1 MTTSCSFAIELLP
14 EFGWSVKGIP
24 VYGPGSVFQGF
35 VKLNIKSLDLVVER
49 IRLAFYAVE
58 TIPPFEL
65 SPGVLRTTKRTLFSV
80 QQVLW
85 NSQQQTLKLD
95 TDADYSFPFTIQMPM
110 VQFPP
115 SMDHSFYRCSFQL
128 IAFVDTPSSIA
139 KLTEPIH
146 TDVPIICMP
155 YVETSVLKSPLSLVS
170 SKAHLVAKAKMSAH
184 DFIPNESV
192 TVRLD
197 VTSNKPAPSSG
208 SLQYITA
215 HLKLVQ
221 TLHILAFDDLNDQTT
236 TVAKASHKLLMIES
250 LGGKGTYCQA
260 ELDLKLPAD
269 LTPSYDYGNLVQ
281 VSYALQISIEQKG
294 PMGGIWNYNVNMEDV
309 PVTIGTLGYGIRSS
323 SELKI
328 YSMFESGSSSSS
340 KPMPLPKFMKA
351 IEYED
356 ALPLYDATRL
366 PDYELSNSP
375 HPIC

>member
-1 MTTSCSFAIELLP
+1 MTTSCSFSIELLP
-14 EFGWSVKGIP
+14 EFGWSIKDTP

-35 VKLNIKSLDLVVER
+35 VKLNIESLDLVVER

-85 NSQQQTLKLD
+85 HSQQQTLKLD

-115 SMDHSFYRCSFQL
+115 SMDHSFYRCAFQL

-139 KLTEPIH
+139 RLTEPIR
-146 TDVPIICMP
+146 TDIPIICMP
-155 YVETSVLKSPLSLVS
+155 YVETSVLKSPLFMVS
-170 SKAHLVAKAKMSAH
+170 SKAHLTAKVKMSAH
-184 DFIPNESV
+184 DFVPNESIP
-192 TVRLD
+192 VRLD
-197 VTSNKPAPSSG
+197 ITSNKPAPSGG

-221 TLHILAFDDLNDQTT
+221 TLHIVAFDDLNDQVT
-236 TVAKASHKLLMIES
+236 TVAKASHKLLMIEY
-250 LGGKGTYCQA
+250 LGGKGTCCQA
-260 ELDLKLPAD
+260 DLELKLPAD
-269 LTPSYDYGNLVQ
+269 LTPSYNYGNLVQ
-281 VSYALQISIEQKG
+281 VSYKLQISIEQKG
-294 PMGGIWNYNVNMEDV
+294 PMGGIWSYNVSMDDV
-309 PVTIGTLGYGIRSS
+309 PVTIGTLGYGIKSS
-323 SELKI
+323 SELKM
-328 YSMFESGSSSSS
+328 YSLFEPSSSSGS
-340 KPMPLPKFMKA
+340 KSMPLPKFMKA

-366 PDYELSNSP
+366 PDYELQRSQ

>member
-1 MTTSCSFAIELLP
+1 M
-14 EFGWSVKGIP
+14 
-24 VYGPGSVFQGF
+24 
-35 VKLNIKSLDLVVER
+35 VER

-85 NSQQQTLKLD
+85 DSQHQALKLD

-139 KLTEPIH
+139 KLTEPIR
-146 TDVPIICMP
+146 TSVPIICMP
-155 YVETSVLKSPLSLVS
+155 YVETGALKSPLSLVS
-170 SKAHLVAKAKMSAH
+170 TKAHLTAKAKMGAH
-184 DFIPNESV
+184 DFVPNESV
-192 TVRLD
+192 PVRLEII
-197 VTSNKPAPSSG
+197 SNKPAPSGG

-221 TLHILAFDDLNDQTT
+221 TLHIVAFDDLNDQVT

-250 LGGKGTYCQA
+250 LGRKGTYCQA
-260 ELDLKLPAD
+260 DLDLKLPAD

-281 VSYALQISIEQKG
+281 VSYKLQISIEQKG
-294 PMGGIWNYNVNMEDV
+294 PMGGIWSYNVNMDDV
-309 PVTIGTLGYGIRSS
+309 LVTIGTLGYGIKSS
-323 SELKI
+323 SELKM
-328 YSMFESGSSSSS
+328 YSTFESGSSSTS
-340 KPMPLPKFMKA
+340 KPMPQPKFMKA

-366 PDYELSNSP
+366 PDYDLTSSQ
-375 HPIC
+375 HTIC

>member
-1 MTTSCSFAIELLP
+1 MTTSCTFSIELLP

-35 VKLNIKSLDLVVER
+35 VKLNVKSLDLMIER
-49 IRLAFYAVE
+49 IRLAFHAIE

-85 NSQQQTLKLD
+85 SSQQQTLKLD

-115 SMDHSFYRCSFQL
+115 SMDHSFYRCTFQL

-139 KLTEPIH
+139 KLTEPIR

-155 YVETSVLKSPLSLVS
+155 YVETSVLKSPLSMVS
-170 SKAHLVAKAKMSAH
+170 SKAHLTANVKMSAH

-192 TVRLD
+192 PVRLD
-197 VTSNKPAPSSG
+197 ITSNKPAPSGG
-208 SLQYITA
+208 SFQYVTA

-221 TLHILAFDDLNDQTT
+221 TLHILAFDDLSDQVN

-250 LGGKGTYCQA
+250 LGGKGTYCRA
-260 ELDLKLPAD
+260 DLELKLPAD

-281 VSYALQISIEQKG
+281 VSYKLQISIEQKG
-294 PMGGIWNYNVNMEDV
+294 PMGGIWNYNVNMNDV
-309 PVTIGTLGYGIRSS
+309 PVTIGTLGYGIKSS
-323 SELKI
+323 TELKM

-366 PDYELSNSP
+366 PDYELQNP
-375 HPIC
+375 QRPIC